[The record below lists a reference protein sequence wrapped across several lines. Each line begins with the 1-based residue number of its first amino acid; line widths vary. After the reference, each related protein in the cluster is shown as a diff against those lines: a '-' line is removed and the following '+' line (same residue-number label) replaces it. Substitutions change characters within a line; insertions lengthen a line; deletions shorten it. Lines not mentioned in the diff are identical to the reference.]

1 MMFSMAG
8 YISKLVRYI
17 CSGCTA
23 YEFLDSVSSTIDQ
36 INCSAARS
44 HASTPANRLSRQ
56 ARNLRQPAAEFAET
70 VSVFLSAA
78 AESSCRTESGI
89 FPTLPRPT
97 ASVVPTRPASP
108 RVLLLAHPV
117 PQHLQWLTTYLRLL
131 QLGLALDRR
140 PKLAVSTTRRPS
152 AHAELSA
159 HVAPPRLE
167 WPLCPDCLESLRL
180 QAGAAEAS

>member
-89 FPTLPRPT
+89 FPTLLRCCGRLRVCGRTYVPRYYYCT
-97 ASVVPTRPASP
+97 S
-108 RVLLLAHPV
+108 
-117 PQHLQWLTTYLRLL
+117 
-131 QLGLALDRR
+131 
-140 PKLAVSTTRRPS
+140 
-152 AHAELSA
+152 
-159 HVAPPRLE
+159 
-167 WPLCPDCLESLRL
+167 
-180 QAGAAEAS
+180 